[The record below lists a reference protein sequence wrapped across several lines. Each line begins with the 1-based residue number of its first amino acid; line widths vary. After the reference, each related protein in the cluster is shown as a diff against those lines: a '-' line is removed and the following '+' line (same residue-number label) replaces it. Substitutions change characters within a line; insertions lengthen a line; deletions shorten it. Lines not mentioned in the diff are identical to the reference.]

1 MKVNTERLT
10 AKQVKMIT
18 EETRRQIAENLA
30 VLSKEIEATYFIEV
44 IKMRKILFRY
54 DNPELIP
61 KEKKMK
67 MYIQPAEISF
77 YDEEEK

>member
-30 VLSKEIEATYFIEV
+30 VLSKEIEATIYTPCVNIADGG
-44 IKMRKILFRY
+44 RKSCLNFT
-54 DNPELIP
+54 
-61 KEKKMK
+61 M
-67 MYIQPAEISF
+67 Q
-77 YDEEEK
+77 